1 MNLATESHPLLVKLT
16 GYRLLV
22 IVMTLAF
29 GVPKAVLGLQG
40 LNVAAT
46 SLDLGFGIIVTLA

>member
-1 MNLATESHPLLVKLT
+1 VKLT

-40 LNVAAT
+40 LNAAAT
-46 SLDLGFGIIVTLA
+46 SLDLGFGVIVTLA